1 MAYTRT
7 TWVDNTA
14 PYIDAAHLNN
24 IEVELVDLDSRDTF
38 ILKSADESVTS
49 STTLQADDALTRT
62 LAAGTWLID
71 LSLIASGAAAGDLK
85 VAWAFSGTTSAAYRA
100 GHGPTTT
107 TTSAINGAAATTVG
121 VNRSAVAGDTAPTIT
136 ASTSYGVDGTN
147 WSFITERGVLVVVV
161 AGVLTVQWAQ
171 DASSATA
178 TIVRAG
184 SHLWCR
190 KVA

>member
-49 STTLQADDALTRT
+49 STTLQADDALIRT
-62 LAAGTWLID
+62 LAVGTWLID
-71 LSLIASGAAAGDLK
+71 LSLITSGAAAGDLK

-100 GHGPTTT
+100 GRGPTTT

-136 ASTSYGVDGTN
+136 AATSYGVDGTN
-147 WSFITERGVLVVVV
+147 WSFITERGVLVVTV
-161 AGVLTVQWAQ
+161 AGTLTVQWAQ
-171 DASSATA
+171 DTSSATA